1 MPDSSPAFPPAS
13 LWLSRFAKLIVV
25 AAFALIALGGHT
37 TTKGAGM
44 AFPDW
49 PLSNGSLNPDGW
61 TDVGTAKSLEHSHR
75 LVAGF
80 VATLV
85 ILQFVWI
92 RRVRGGVPSDTLA
105 LAGWAVAAV
114 LAQALLG
121 GLRVV
126 LDPQGIA
133 PTTSAIA
140 TTFRVAH
147 GCFAQVFLVLQVL
160 VAARVSPV
168 WNQIPA
174 HSSAAKI
181 RRLAIVAIG
190 LYFAQLIVG
199 AAMRH
204 PGAGLAI
211 PTWPKVGNDW
221 LPAAWSTF
229 IVLNF
234 LHTRVISVLLAGHV
248 IGLSPRV
255 LRSVRQLA
263 RPGLLLLVLVL
274 VQFLLGVLV
283 VWKAKHPHIT
293 TTHVV
298 NGAAILATAV
308 LLATRAGRSSAA
320 ANA

>member
-1 MPDSSPAFPPAS
+1 
-13 LWLSRFAKLIVV
+13 
-25 AAFALIALGGHT
+25 
-37 TTKGAGM
+37 M

-61 TDVGTAKSLEHSHR
+61 LSDMAKGLEHSHR
-75 LVAGF
+75 LTAGL

-85 ILQFVWI
+85 AVQFFWI
-92 RRVRGGVPSDTLA
+92 RRVRSSVPSGSLA
-105 LAGWAVAAV
+105 LAGLALAAV

-133 PTTSAIA
+133 PTTSGIA
-140 TTFRVAH
+140 TTFRVLH
-147 GCFAQVFLVLQVL
+147 GCFAQVFLAL
-160 VAARVSPV
+160 VVALAARLSPV
-168 WNQIPA
+168 WRELSP
-174 HSSAAKI
+174 HPDGAKI

-190 LYFAQLIVG
+190 LYFVQLTLA

-211 PTWPKVGNDW
+211 PTWPKVGADW

-229 IVLNF
+229 ITLNF
-234 LHTRVISVLLAGHV
+234 LHTRVVAVLLTGHI
-248 IGLSPRV
+248 IGLVPRAI
-255 LRSVRQLA
+255 RSTPRLA
-263 RPGLLLLVLVL
+263 RPAMLLVALVC
-274 VQFLLGVLV
+274 VQFVLGVLV

-293 TTHVV
+293 TTHVL

-308 LLATRAGRSSAA
+308 LLAARAGRSSTAA
-320 ANA
+320 HA